1 MSERSPNSD
10 ECRSQ
15 GRGDLRLGLAGDG
28 SLRWVAVDLAAPLEE
43 VRESLDLSPVAA
55 VALGRAAVAAAL
67 LLRFSIKV
75 PGRLLLEIRGDG
87 PLGKVFAEADDQ
99 GYVRGLVGQPRLATP
114 ADGRLSI
121 GWAVGRGVFKV
132 TRQTERGLYES
143 QVQLVS
149 GEIGKDLVH
158 YLEQSQQIRSA
169 ALLGVKPRSTGIAE
183 AGGVVIEAL
192 PGTPE
197 VTLKRLE
204 ANIAR
209 LGGVSVYLE
218 AGGLEGLIGAL
229 LRDLDRYELERHEL
243 RYGCGRGR
251 ASLLQKLAHL
261 TAEEVDS
268 IVDARGRFAADCV
281 FCGRRYTISRDELIP
296 IDDPTVH

>member
-1 MSERSPNSD
+1 MSESSLAD
-10 ECRSQ
+10 EECRS
-15 GRGDLRLGLAGDG
+15 RRPGDLRLGLAGDG

-43 VRESLDLSPVAA
+43 ARASLDLSPVAA

-99 GYVRGLVGQPRLATP
+99 GYVRGLVGKPRLATP

-121 GWAVGRGVFKV
+121 GWAVGQGTFKV
-132 TRQTERGLYES
+132 TRQTERGVYES
-143 QVQLVS
+143 QVELVS
-149 GEIGKDLVH
+149 GEIAKDLVH

-169 ALLGVKPRSTGIAE
+169 ALLGVQPRPTGIAE
-183 AGGVVIEAL
+183 AGGLVIEAL

-197 VTLKRLE
+197 EVLKRLE
-204 ANIAR
+204 ANIAA
-209 LGGVSVYLE
+209 LGGVSLHLE
-218 AGGLEGLIGAL
+218 DGGIEGLIDAL
-229 LRDLDRYELERHEL
+229 LRDVDRRELERHEL

-261 TAEEVDS
+261 TVEEVDS
-268 IVDARGRFAADCV
+268 IVDAEGRFAADCV
-281 FCGRRYTISRDELIP
+281 FCGRRYAISRDELIP
-296 IDDPTVH
+296 VDDPTVH